1 MSVKIYT
8 KTTCGY
14 CTAAKN
20 LLDMKN
26 ISYEEIS
33 LDNEQILKEFKEQY
47 PDVRTVPQIFINNQR
62 IGGYQELTQYD
73 LSTI

>member
-14 CTAAKN
+14 CTLAKKF
-20 LLDMKN
+20 LDSKD
-26 ISYEEIS
+26 IAYEEVS
-33 LDNEQILKEFKEQY
+33 LENPEILNEFKEQH
-47 PDVRTVPQIFINNQR
+47 PNVRTVPQIFINNER
-62 IGGYQELTQYD
+62 IGGYQELIKYD